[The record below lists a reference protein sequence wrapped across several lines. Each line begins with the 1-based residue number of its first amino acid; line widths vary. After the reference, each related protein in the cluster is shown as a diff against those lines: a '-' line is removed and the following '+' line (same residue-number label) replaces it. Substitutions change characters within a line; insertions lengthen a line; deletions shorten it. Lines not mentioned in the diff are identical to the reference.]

1 MHSCVCVSR
10 AEVCVVVHLA
20 VTEALTEAGLSH
32 SQVESALQ
40 DVKASHGAA
49 ATNSATAD
57 DSFEALTKYGTDLTA
72 IAESADPV
80 IGEAGHG
87 RCLSK

>member
-1 MHSCVCVSR
+1 M
-10 AEVCVVVHLA
+10 A

-80 IGEAGHG
+80 IGESSCG
-87 RCLSK
+87 RCLQWCSV